1 MPKYDIAFAKAKEVL
16 DKLNY
21 DPDKMIRTNDIIN
34 VVEEML
40 NIDVKFK
47 KQDFN
52 NIKTQKNTQKIFSNC
67 GAIMYVDK
75 TTNPVKAF
83 IFLNE
88 QESPEMVRFSLVHE
102 LGHLMTRTLDSF
114 ENFEASMH
122 INMDIT
128 SISEEL
134 INKYSFLV
142 EEQVA
147 NIFALLVLI
156 PYDSLVKAV
165 LKFGTIKEVA
175 KFFGVEED
183 AVISRL
189 RLQERNNA

>member
-1 MPKYDIAFAKAKEVL
+1 
-16 DKLNY
+16 
-21 DPDKMIRTNDIIN
+21 
-34 VVEEML
+34 
-40 NIDVKFK
+40 
-47 KQDFN
+47 
-52 NIKTQKNTQKIFSNC
+52 
-67 GAIMYVDK
+67 MYVDK

-134 INKYSFLV
+134 INKYREQLDLYSKAL
-142 EEQVA
+142 EETLQKK
-147 NIFALLVLI
+147 
-156 PYDSLVKAV
+156 PYKVYIYSTYLNQAIEA
-165 LKFGTIKEVA
+165 T
-175 KFFGVEED
+175 
-183 AVISRL
+183 
-189 RLQERNNA
+189 